1 MGRVPATA
9 PEQLIYDEAV
19 RAIGRQQAT
28 ASELRSGAS
37 LLIATAAIA
46 ISLLDERAFAE
57 ATLFAWLA
65 IAGFLAVCGCALAVI
80 WPASK
85 VPTGPSIAALVRSL
99 TSRQLAGEFDDTAPL
114 IRLLTSNLADHQ
126 QLIARRTAVVSS
138 AFRVGAIALMVQLA
152 ATVAARILT
161 T

>member
-1 MGRVPATA
+1 MASGT

-46 ISLLDERAFAE
+46 ISLLHERAFAE
-57 ATLFAWLA
+57 AAPLAWLA
-65 IAGFLAVCGCALAVI
+65 ITGFLAVCGCALAVI

-99 TSRQLAGEFDDTAPL
+99 TLRQLVGAVEDTAPL
-114 IRLLTSNLADHQ
+114 VRLLTSNLADHQ
-126 QLIARRTAVVSS
+126 QLIARRTAIVSS